1 MKTSLLFL
9 IPSPPSLS
17 KSFFRV
23 PNSKLTSWN
32 LGKVK
37 EYNQWSLKP
46 WKSKTF
52 HGIILTKLFK
62 FTQFPVLTGIWFE
75 PTNSLICQQTLVS
88 SFRDFACSEQ
98 QVWAASEMWHDIHTI
113 VCRSASAVTSFD
125 SIFFCLLILFESCFL
140 SDVLPDMIQI
150 WRIMWLYFWY
160 ASGCF
165 SLVDFKNF

>member
-9 IPSPPSLS
+9 ISPPSLS

-46 WKSKTF
+46 WKSKTC

-75 PTNSLICQQTLVS
+75 PTNSLICQQTLIS

-98 QVWAASEMWHDIHTI
+98 QVWAASEMWHWHTHNCLQVSVSSYKFWFNI
-113 VCRSASAVTSFD
+113 FLFVNLVWILLSFWCSAWYDTNLTNHVALFLVC
-125 SIFFCLLILFESCFL
+125 IWLFFISRF
-140 SDVLPDMIQI
+140 
-150 WRIMWLYFWY
+150 
-160 ASGCF
+160 
-165 SLVDFKNF
+165 